1 MRKEF
6 ELTQEQLNLLLDAS
20 KPTPVIF
27 LSGEKP
33 LFNSPQENANY
44 AWEKLGKELGFDYMT
59 VEPSGKG
66 NRFFSAEVV
75 MLE

>member
-27 LSGEKP
+27 LSGGKP

-44 AWEKLGKELGFDYMT
+44 AWEKLGEELGFDYMT
-59 VEPSGKG
+59 VEPNGKG
-66 NRFFSAEVV
+66 NRFFSAVV
-75 MLE
+75 VILE